1 MRKLLAITTSLLC
14 LFGYVQSTFACQ
26 STRPLTKMDVAFAD
40 LIIEAKIEG
49 IKKNN
54 YTFEVLDVVSGEFSK
69 NSLEAM
75 IFGGSNFRP
84 SETVAEFLDRYEL
97 YVRVAIVTPNVSSK
111 FCSRERREAN
121 RMWVSCLNPVLNN
134 VAYNQKPE
142 ILSASCWGAYIYPI
156 ESYNQSRDYPDKSRL
171 YSQRIVELQDRRWTT
186 SALFQLQDEIIG
198 DSKPLPW
205 HLYPDDP
212 ENKVAVLVR
221 QNLDWF
227 TEGEEVFNSDKELLE
242 FLGMDLTIR
251 TDRSESGLLSDEV
264 RYASKVRENNRRK
277 IESLARVVRRVKDYI
292 KIDPEYADRLLA
304 ID

>member
-1 MRKLLAITTSLLC
+1 
-14 LFGYVQSTFACQ
+14 
-26 STRPLTKMDVAFAD
+26 
-40 LIIEAKIEG
+40 
-49 IKKNN
+49 
-54 YTFEVLDVVSGEFSK
+54 
-69 NSLEAM
+69 
-75 IFGGSNFRP
+75 
-84 SETVAEFLDRYEL
+84 
-97 YVRVAIVTPNVSSK
+97 
-111 FCSRERREAN
+111 
-121 RMWVSCLNPVLNN
+121 MWVSCLHPVLNN

-142 ILSASCWGAYIYPI
+142 ILSASCWGAYIFPI

-171 YSQRIVELQDRRWTT
+171 YSQGIVELQDRRWTT